1 MTGVQSNLQE
11 EALFN
16 EGSWLTSPSARTY
29 SGASSWF
36 LTLPLI
42 VCLAVGFIYP
52 IFSLIGLSFSEGF
65 LATYGRIFAEPLY
78 LSVLFSTVTVAL
90 IVTVAGVLLGYPIAF
105 AMARLNK
112 RWAFVV
118 AACVFIPLWTSI
130 LIRSYAWIVLLQR
143 NGLVNSLLETT
154 GVTEQPVK
162 MLYTQGAV
170 ILAMTHVLLPFVI
183 LPIFSVLRTLPT
195 DYVRAAR
202 NLGAGAVVT
211 FLRITFPLSLPGVF
225 AGATICFVLALG
237 FYITPALV
245 GGPGSMLMPTLIGQ
259 QTTVVVDWPFAAA
272 LSTVLL
278 VMTLVFIAL
287 LRKALSFQKGFS
299 NVH

>member
-1 MTGVQSNLQE
+1 MPL
-11 EALFN
+11 LF
-16 EGSWLTSPSARTY
+16 
-29 SGASSWF
+29 F
-36 LTLPLI
+36 LT
-42 VCLAVGFIYP
+42 VGFIYP
-52 IFSLIGLSFSEGF
+52 IVTLIKLSFSKGF
-65 LATYGRIFAEPLY
+65 LATYGRIFVEPLY

-90 IVTVAGVLLGYPIAF
+90 IVTIAGVLLGYPVAF

-143 NGLVNSLLETT
+143 NGLVNSLLKTT
-154 GVTEQPVK
+154 GLADQPVK

-183 LPIFSVLRTLPT
+183 LPIFSVLRTVPN
-195 DYVRAAR
+195 DYLRAAR
-202 NLGAGAVVT
+202 NLGAGAVST
-211 FLRITFPLSLPGVF
+211 FLRITLPLSLPGVF

-245 GGPGSMLMPTLIGQ
+245 GGPGSMLMPTLIAQ

-287 LRKALSFQKGFS
+287 FRKGLSFQKGFS
-299 NVH
+299 NVR

>member
-1 MTGVQSNLQE
+1 MSEVGSRTHGDML
-11 EALFN
+11 LN
-16 EGSWLTSPSARTY
+16 EGSWLRPRSARAY
-29 SGASSWF
+29 SGFSSWL
-36 LTLPLI
+36 LTMPLI
-42 VCLAVGFIYP
+42 VFLAVGFIYP
-52 IFSLIGLSFSEGF
+52 IFSLIGLSFSQGF
-65 LATYGRIFAEPLY
+65 LSTYGRIFLEPLY
-78 LSVLFSTVTVAL
+78 LSVLISTVTVAFT
-90 IVTVAGVLLGYPIAF
+90 VTVAGVLLGYPIAF
-105 AMARLNK
+105 AMARLSK
-112 RWAFVV
+112 RWAFLV

-143 NGLVNSLLETT
+143 NGLVNSFFETMGLT
-154 GVTEQPVK
+154 DQPVK

-183 LPIFSVLRTLPT
+183 LPIFSVIRTLPN

-202 NLGAGAVVT
+202 NLGAGVVAT
-211 FLRITFPLSLPGVF
+211 FLRVTLPLSLPGVF

-278 VMTLVFIAL
+278 LMTLIVVAL
-287 LRKALSFQKGFS
+287 FRKALSFQRGFS